1 MKVLTIERESDMDEY
16 VVMQAR
22 KEPSRVACWEED
34 RAGVTHGT
42 LVMRW
47 IDDQDLYLEH
57 VEVDEAW
64 RGKGV
69 ATRLLDMALATYRL
83 SGQQL
88 TVRTHSATGEMD
100 ALLASAR
107 RRHPEFRFIAIGD
120 DDDE

>member
-1 MKVLTIERESDMDEY
+1 MDEY

-34 RAGVTHGT
+34 GAGVTHGT

-69 ATRLLDMALATYRL
+69 GTRLLDMALVYR
-83 SGQQL
+83 
-88 TVRTHSATGEMD
+88 D
-100 ALLASAR
+100 R
-107 RRHPEFRFIAIGD
+107 RRGRGIVRLQA
-120 DDDE
+120 